1 MKDQWDIII
10 LDRMLPNNVD
20 GLSIL
25 STLRALG
32 KKTPVLVLS
41 ALSAVDD
48 RVDGLRAG
56 GDDYLVKPFSFSEL
70 VAGWTPWSGGRAPIR
85 T

>member
-32 KKTPVLVLS
+32 KKTPVLVLTRCR
-41 ALSAVDD
+41 LSTTGLTVYGPAVTTIWSS
-48 RVDGLRAG
+48 RS
-56 GDDYLVKPFSFSEL
+56 PSPSWSP
-70 VAGWTPWSGGRAPIR
+70 GWMPWSGGRAPIR